1 MTDTAPAAGQVVNA
15 AGVSDP
21 VDQFG
26 QAVLGFIT
34 HRATFAI
41 AATAL
46 LVIMLLYRLVRKK
59 SIGLAHCL
67 KLVEGVLGVYLGVT
81 IWIVFAFTN
90 PPAIH
95 VIGHE
100 MRPYV
105 GLVTLL
111 VMLSFALPAL
121 KHAFQNNDPPPPTTP

>member
-1 MTDTAPAAGQVVNA
+1 MTDTTPAAGQVANA
-15 AGVSDP
+15 AGASDP

-26 QAVLGFIT
+26 HTLLSFIT
-34 HRATFAI
+34 HRATFGV
-41 AATAL
+41 AASVL
-46 LVIMLLYRLVRKK
+46 LIIMLLYRLQRKK
-59 SIGLAHCL
+59 SIRLAHCL
-67 KLVEGVLGVYLGVT
+67 KLVEGILGVYLGVT
-81 IWIVFAFTN
+81 IWIVFAFTD

-121 KHAFQNNDPPPPTTP
+121 KHAFHHEEPPKPPTP